1 MATDLLSGAG
11 GLTKVGRYF
20 TVVSALPSVV
30 FTAYIYLLIRTGAWN
45 GAVNWSGAVMQ
56 FNIGDATILT
66 IASFVI
72 ALALHPLQFALTQL
86 LEGYWGMMPGFR
98 HIALLRIVH
107 HRRRC
112 QLFDDR
118 GIDAA
123 YVLSDLP
130 ANEQPNHRDASMDA
144 LDAMLINTECRRLR
158 TYYPDQL
165 QDVRPTRLGNVL
177 RRYEVSAGSTYG
189 LAAIPSV
196 PRLAVVAQS
205 PELDYLQSQR
215 MQMDL
220 AVRTSVLAMAATLI
234 TVAVMY
240 RHEAWMLLALA
251 PYAVAYGAYRGAVT
265 VAHEY
270 GTALA
275 VLIEVNRFSLYE
287 RLRLPLPTT
296 LSEEQDLN
304 RELMK
309 AFRLQRVSWLNYTAT
324 RPSGPEDSTPTLPE
338 PASDVSA
345 DNSSSDT

>member
-11 GLTKVGRYF
+11 GLTRVGRYL

-30 FTAYIYLLIRTGAWN
+30 FTAYIYLLIKTGAWG

-56 FNIGDATILT
+56 FNIGEAAILT
-66 IASFVI
+66 IASFVV
-72 ALALHPLQFALTQL
+72 ALALHPLQFSLTQL
-86 LEGYWGMMPGFR
+86 LEGYWGIMPGFR
-98 HIALLRIVH
+98 QIALLRIVY

-112 QLFDDR
+112 QFFDDR
-118 GIDAA
+118 GTDTA
-123 YVLSDLP
+123 YALGSLRP
-130 ANEQPNHRDASMDA
+130 EEQPNNKNASIDA
-144 LDAMLINTECRRLR
+144 LDAMLINSECQRLR
-158 TYYPDQL
+158 AYYPDQL

-196 PRLAVVAQS
+196 PRLAVVAQ
-205 PELDYLQSQR
+205 PAELDYLQSQR

-234 TVAVMY
+234 TVVVMY
-240 RHEAWMLLALA
+240 RHEAWMLVALI

-275 VLIEVNRFSLYE
+275 VLVEVDRFSLYE
-287 RLRLPLPTT
+287 RLRLPLPNT
-296 LSEEQDLN
+296 LNEEQDLN
-304 RELMK
+304 KKLMK
-309 AFRLQRVSWLNYTAT
+309 AFRLQPVSWLNYAAPK
-324 RPSGPEDSTPTLPE
+324 PSAPEDSTPTAADPS
-338 PASDVSA
+338 SDASA
-345 DNSSSDT
+345 DNGSSDS